1 MGASITLAGENLIAQ
16 KQGAQ
21 QILTV
26 SRFILANVPGLDPNG
41 PVDRAAGKP
50 AAGQI
55 VDTYDV
61 TDAGYVNPNQVV
73 YSLMMGSDIGDFD
86 WNWIGLETAENV
98 LLMVAYVP
106 TQQKRRNIPPLQ
118 LGNNVTRNFLVVFD
132 GAQALTG
139 LTIDASTWQHDFTVR
154 LAGIDERERQSNR
167 DIFGRACFFG
177 SALQLEKVGAVY
189 QLKPGT
195 AYVEGV
201 RLQRSA
207 ALPVVP
213 PALPTTAWLDVALQR
228 ELSDVVAS
236 WSVVWGAGK
245 VDYVDS
251 AGVQHYCV
259 AIADLPNSNTITDSR
274 PVENIAGPLVAHFQP
289 KDPTLTALAVLDTSA
304 DKIIYATSADQFA
317 TADLTPKAR
326 TLLGQTDEAAMRSF
340 LGLVKQTS
348 HTDATEGALMRVGAF
363 GWGSSYTQTPPFMSN
378 MNGSETAISG
388 LYRYA
393 TNTVGRPDFGSG
405 FGALIN
411 AAVISSG
418 ASENYAVQ
426 LTLDYAADSIGF
438 RRLSGPEG
446 WRPFR
451 EIWHSGN
458 LNPDDYLLA
467 TANAV
472 SASKLQTARS
482 IGGVNFDG
490 TANINLPG
498 VNQAGNQNTSGN
510 AGTASKL
517 AAARTING
525 VPFDGSND
533 ITAAFGWGSSYV
545 QPPPFMSNMTGS
557 ETAISGLYRYATNT
571 VGRPDFGSGF
581 GALINAAVI
590 SSGASENY
598 AVQLTLDYAADSIG
612 FRRLSGSEG
621 WRPFREIWHSG
632 NLNANDLVPPG
643 TVANFARST
652 PPPGWLKANGAAVSR
667 TSYSALFAA
676 IGTTFG
682 AGDGSTTFNLP
693 DDRGHF
699 TRSWDDGAGVDQAR
713 AFGSKQAG
721 TFIASG
727 SGPTGDGITTF
738 AVNPGAAGRNDLSM
752 DAVSLANY
760 PNARY
765 TNPGNTSTPN
775 GVPTDTDMTYGAVR
789 PRNIA
794 YLSCIKY

>member
-1 MGASITLAGENLIAQ
+1 MGASITLAGESLIAQ

-55 VDTYDV
+55 VGTYDV

-213 PALPTTAWLDVALQR
+213 PAFPTTAWLDVALQR
-228 ELSDVVAS
+228 ELNDVVAS
-236 WSVVWGAGK
+236 WGVVWGAGK

-274 PVENIAGPLVAHFQP
+274 PVENIAGPLVAHFAARVGDYAGLRARSTTKDDVGLGNLPNAKSDDENTDSSLVLATTKAVKAATSQRQP
-289 KDPTLTALAVLDTSA
+289 QHANLSAFSGLQGAADRLPYFTGAGALGIATFSAKAREFLAATTEAAQRALLQLGTASTVNKQA
-304 DKIIYATSADQFA
+304 DKTDT
-317 TADLTPKAR
+317 TA
-326 TLLGQTDEAAMRSF
+326 
-340 LGLVKQTS
+340 
-348 HTDATEGALMRVGAF
+348 GALMLVGAF
-363 GWGSSYTQTPPFMSN
+363 GIGETTSAPVVADLNSATTGGIFRYLASTPGAPLPTLGHLIVLPYAGATSHLAVDRASQRTFVRTVITSTPFTWSPWSEFHLSS
-378 MNGSETAISG
+378 
-388 LYRYA
+388 
-393 TNTVGRPDFGSG
+393 
-405 FGALIN
+405 
-411 AAVISSG
+411 
-418 ASENYAVQ
+418 
-426 LTLDYAADSIGF
+426 
-438 RRLSGPEG
+438 
-446 WRPFR
+446 
-451 EIWHSGN
+451 N
-458 LNPDDYLLA
+458 LA
-467 TANAV
+467 
-472 SASKLQTARS
+472 
-482 IGGVNFDG
+482 
-490 TANINLPG
+490 
-498 VNQAGNQNTSGN
+498 
-510 AGTASKL
+510 
-517 AAARTING
+517 
-525 VPFDGSND
+525 
-533 ITAAFGWGSSYV
+533 
-545 QPPPFMSNMTGS
+545 MTGS
-557 ETAISGLYRYATNT
+557 
-571 VGRPDFGSGF
+571 VQHF
-581 GALINAAVI
+581 AL
-590 SSGASENY
+590 SSAP
-598 AVQLTLDYAADSIG
+598 A
-612 FRRLSGSEG
+612 
-621 WRPFREIWHSG
+621 
-632 NLNANDLVPPG
+632 
-643 TVANFARST
+643 
-652 PPPGWLKANGAAVSR
+652 GWLKANGAAVSR
-667 TSYSALFAA
+667 ATYAGLYEA

-682 AGDGSTTFNLP
+682 VGDGSNTFNLP
-693 DDRGHF
+693 DLRGEF
-699 TRSWDDGAGVDQAR
+699 IRSLDDGRGIDSARGLGSAQSSAFAEHSHRIPVSMPSGTHLTDFVAKSGVTPVAVADGGALTDNGFAR
-713 AFGSKQAG
+713 FTG
-721 TFIASG
+721 TEMN
-727 SGPTGDGITTF
+727 TGGTET
-738 AVNPGAAGRNDLSM
+738 
-752 DAVSLANY
+752 
-760 PNARY
+760 
-765 TNPGNTSTPN
+765 
-775 GVPTDTDMTYGAVR
+775 R

-794 YLSCIKY
+794 LLACIKY